1 MNSCLM
7 HDCVPQENIRNLEVS
22 LLSPARSESSARRS
36 LPTLDYYGPQAHS
49 SREQFPDHLSSP
61 PCSPSS
67 ILSSISSS
75 NDFEILDI
83 TSPKRST
90 LSSSSTKRK
99 SEVMEEVGGEGI
111 DIVLTPKRPCA
122 APSEASTSAGPEPS
136 LLQQLTQQEEE
147 LQERRRQEE
156 EDRRLALQLQRELDR
171 EERLRATDRSKSSA
185 DPYQLREKTP
195 RRSAA
200 ARRTGDDKATP
211 LTPPITPCSSSCS
224 SSSSSLSS
232 SIQRED
238 QADRKQKRPQADQGK
253 APKKRQSAPPA
264 VPAARAGK
272 ISATQASASATPTAA
287 AGSAATPVNKGGKQI
302 TITDLFSSWARWAVL
317 HAAGLAGE

>member
-1 MNSCLM
+1 M

-224 SSSSSLSS
+224 SSSSSFLSS

-302 TITDLFSSWARWAVL
+302 TITDLFSSWAR
-317 HAAGLAGE
+317 